1 MPTSS
6 SASRTAAASRVS
18 ASSTAPPGNAIW
30 PPCATRFAER
40 REKRIDHSLSCRT
53 SGTSTHA
60 RRYCGASISIAGRL
74 EKICCSRS
82 SDWSLNRDTRP
93 RLRFDHGDAL
103 HGVHQRHSPAA
114 QLLRK
119 LDRRR
124 LARRQVAR
132 QVEPATVGNEVISR
146 LAIRSSAESDIAD
159 IANSQDVDYFP
170 HYLEFG
176 KQWEC
181 SGGLLP
187 ADGGLQAAAAA
198 ARHYS

>member
-18 ASSTAPPGNAIW
+18 ASSTAPPGKAIW

-40 REKRIDHSLSCRT
+40 REKRIDHPLSCRT

-74 EKICCSRS
+74 EKICSSRS

-93 RLRFDHGDAL
+93 RFRFDHGNAL
-103 HGVHQRHSPAA
+103 HGVDQRHSRAA
-114 QLLRK
+114 QLVRK

-132 QVEPATVGNEVISR
+132 QVEPVAVGDELISR
-146 LAIRSSAESDIAD
+146 LAVRSSTKDGIAD
-159 IANSQDVDYFP
+159 VANSQYVDYLA

-176 KQWEC
+176 EKREC
-181 SGGLLP
+181 SGGL
-187 ADGGLQAAAAA
+187 
-198 ARHYS
+198 